1 MNKKKIE
8 NLIFNRNIEVLNK
21 NIEALNKN
29 IKTLNNKKLSLKEKS
44 NKNMRMFLSIAGFFI
59 AGDTLLIEI
68 ENYGNLKNI
77 TIIGII
83 ISVFSMIFLYFYFYI
98 ETFKKS

>member
-1 MNKKKIE
+1 MKKKKTE
-8 NLIFNRNIEVLNK
+8 NLIFNRNIE
-21 NIEALNKN
+21 ALNEN

-44 NKNMRMFLSIAGFFI
+44 NKNIGMFLSIVAFFI
-59 AGDTLLIEI
+59 TGDTLLMKLA
-68 ENYGNLKNI
+68 NYENLKNI